1 MVERYVKAKGKN
13 ISSQSRRTREPDHDY
28 ANTISFD
35 SAWDF
40 LGNHQGDVCVTFY
53 RFFSVCV
60 PVWVGVLAYR
70 DTRICTLVCAGAH
83 ECVCSSVW
91 NPEAK
96 VRCPSYLGSSRWAL
110 SLRPGACWLGYT
122 GIPLSL
128 LPQCRDHKHTPLLIL
143 V

>member
-1 MVERYVKAKGKN
+1 MERYVKAKGKN

-60 PVWVGVLAYR
+60 PVWVGCLPTGIHAYVHLCVR
-70 DTRICTLVCAGAH
+70 VPMNVCAPVYGTQRLKSD
-83 ECVCSSVW
+83 VL
-91 NPEAK
+91 PI
-96 VRCPSYLGSSRWAL
+96 LGHRGGL
-110 SLRPGACWLGYT
+110 C
-122 GIPLSL
+122 
-128 LPQCRDHKHTPLLIL
+128 H
-143 V
+143 